1 MSNRDHEYTI
11 KLATSAIEKIKAL
24 SLPADPPGYQL
35 WYSYAAGANPDLNRA
50 INQRIDAKG
59 KLSVDELDEIYS
71 EYFSPS
77 ETQAGLATIGT
88 RVSAEIDSAIAM
100 LDELIL
106 STSRSRDD
114 CTDASSKLAQSTDC
128 DSIRAIADA
137 LVRSLR
143 DIELRHTALEQ
154 RFNASKR
161 ELETLQ
167 HKLSEM
173 SIESGSDPLT
183 ALANRRRFDRSLEQ
197 AVARAEADGSQLSLL
212 MIDIDDFKGFND
224 RYGHLTGDSVLRLVG
239 SALTQSIKGQDLA
252 ARYGGEEFAVL
263 LPNTSMEG
271 AVSVAESLRL
281 RVMRREL
288 KRRSTG
294 ERLGVITVSIGV
306 ATHRAGERSAS
317 FIERADNCLYDAKRA
332 GRNCTKHEGTL
343 VRGDAA

>member
-1 MSNRDHEYTI
+1 MSNRDHDYTI
-11 KLATSAIEKIKAL
+11 KVAASAIEKIKAL
-24 SLPADPPGYQL
+24 SLPADPAGYQL
-35 WYSYAAGANPDLNRA
+35 WYSYAAGANPDLNHA
-50 INQRIDAKG
+50 INQKLDEKG
-59 KLSVDELDEIYS
+59 KLSADEVDEIYT

-77 ETQAGLATIGT
+77 QTQAGLARIGT

-114 CTDASSKLAQSTDC
+114 CSDASSKLAESTDRN
-128 DSIRAIADA
+128 SIRAIADS

-143 DIELRHTALEQ
+143 DIELRHGALEE

-167 HKLSEM
+167 HTLSEM
-173 SIESGSDPLT
+173 SLESSRDPLT
-183 ALANRRRFDRSLEQ
+183 GLANRRHFDRSLEQ
-197 AVARAEADGSQLSLL
+197 AIVKAEAEGSPLSLL
-212 MIDIDDFKGFND
+212 MIDIDEFKGFND

-263 LPNTSMEG
+263 LPNTRLEG

-294 ERLGVITVSIGV
+294 ERLGVITISVGV
-306 ATHRAGERSAS
+306 ATHRTGERPGSL
-317 FIERADNCLYDAKRA
+317 IERADNCLYDAKRA
-332 GRNCTKHEGTL
+332 GRNCTKDEGLL